1 MEKAEILMVCIA
13 EILAMILPVISL
25 LASMV
30 QFPSFNLSLP
40 FLSVHLVKQFQQ
52 RGVSL
57 NLSRV
62 GGGGIASVPGSPA
75 RELSQLV
82 QLQRNKLQ
90 ALESRLLGCEAELRD
105 WEEATGE
112 ASDVSK
118 TTAAS
123 AVTERNFAYVLI
135 FRSSAP

>member
-75 RELSQLV
+75 RELSRLV

-123 AVTERNFAYVLI
+123 AVTGRNFAYVLI

>member
-1 MEKAEILMVCIA
+1 M
-13 EILAMILPVISL
+13 
-25 LASMV
+25 LASLV

-40 FLSVHLVKQFQQ
+40 FLSVHLVKQSQQ
-52 RGVSL
+52 HGVSL

-75 RELSQLV
+75 RELSRLV

-123 AVTERNFAYVLI
+123 AVTERNIAYVLI